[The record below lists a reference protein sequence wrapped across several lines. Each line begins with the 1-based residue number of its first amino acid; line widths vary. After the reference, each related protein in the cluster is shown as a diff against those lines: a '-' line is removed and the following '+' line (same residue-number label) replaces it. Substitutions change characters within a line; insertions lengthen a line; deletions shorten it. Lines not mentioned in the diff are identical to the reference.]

1 MCAFEPLDTSFFTT
15 PQLPAGS
22 RRSVGHA
29 PSLGPLVL
37 FTSGIV
43 TCARR
48 VFEGAR
54 ARTHDPDVAMSG
66 LSSRIKGLKVRR
78 TPRPG
83 TRPSSSPRSPITLPS
98 ARHPD
103 PAAAPPPPSREDS
116 SWRAAERETMAAAA
130 EATAEAEAE
139 KRAAERWHAPGFEP
153 GAEPADGRVVV
164 TYLPEAP
171 SMRRKAPTRISFGGF
186 NKETERRAEENAA
199 RERRIKT
206 AAAAARERRGRHR
219 RGDGSRADEA
229 RGRRATEEE
238 NIRGRVPKTRAP
250 RARRRSEETTRE
262 EAMTVSRGDAWRVDG
277 RSPSFP
283 FGSRVGCRV

>member
-1 MCAFEPLDTSFFTT
+1 M
-15 PQLPAGS
+15 Q
-22 RRSVGHA
+22 
-29 PSLGPLVL
+29 
-37 FTSGIV
+37 
-43 TCARR
+43 
-48 VFEGAR
+48 
-54 ARTHDPDVAMSG
+54 
-66 LSSRIKGLKVRR
+66 
-78 TPRPG
+78 
-83 TRPSSSPRSPITLPS
+83 
-98 ARHPD
+98 
-103 PAAAPPPPSREDS
+103 
-116 SWRAAERETMAAAA
+116 RAAERETMAAAA

-164 TYLPEAP
+164 TYLPRSAM
-171 SMRRKAPTRISFGGF
+171 MRRKAPTRISFGGF

-206 AAAAARERRGRHR
+206 AAAAARAKDADVTDAEMAAALTK
-219 RGDGSRADEA
+219 RA
-229 RGRRATEEE
+229 GRRATEEE